1 MLCCRRIQLL
11 LICHGR
17 YFNQNHLKLLHKEQ
31 AISMANKVVATSRDE
46 VDELTAKGI
55 LEAETVFYPSQSSG
69 SNQRLRCGQLYRNV
83 QTSEYVCFISHDS
96 VLYVPGDCVY
106 LDSQRPDQPY
116 YIASIQAFKMTKRDQ
131 LNVLVKWYYRPC
143 ELPEL
148 VYDSLL
154 QERLSEE
161 HCLALDDANPEGVVK
176 ENREIFISDAVDTY
190 SVAALRGRVD
200 LVFADYQHATM
211 ALALIC
217 HHVLLLCDM
226 SKFAHI
232 IRFAG
237 TVSTFKSVKVFCHF
251 RGKSHVQHYKEISS
265 AREFQPHPDH
275 FYYILGYNPETNR
288 LATIQGEIR
297 VGLTYQARLPEYKS
311 DNDSCEEEEAARET
325 LVWAPN
331 RIADSDLVVF
341 LQAARSMAAFAGMCD
356 SGSTEDGCLAAAR
369 DQITINAFNALHRND
384 YDTGK
389 ALQELVKNPL
399 PLSADKRWS
408 EEETKKF
415 VKGLKQYGKNFFKI
429 RKELLPHKQTA
440 DLVEYYYLWKK
451 YPSALHQRPR
461 ARHRRA
467 QTSVLRRVKPN
478 GSSRAASRPTSSEF
492 LDLSSAS
499 ENECD
504 SDESNSK
511 DSSVYACHHC
521 YTTNSKNWHHAGK
534 ERTLLCTE
542 CRLHFKK
549 YGELRPVV
557 RPRTPPS
564 VLFKPAKEELEEMNY
579 TGGIR
584 TRRSNKD
591 YGSAASR
598 RHAVTPT
605 AAELE
610 KTRHAGNSRVSCNGN
625 NDKPLGPKSPS
636 SASTSS
642 TSSSI
647 TAAELPETKK
657 LPRAKGGGKKRKVE
671 KTSPALST
679 VDEAVSTA
687 TKRST
692 KKSQATVTA
701 EPTATTDST
710 TSELNNNGAAASDND
725 DITPDHSSS
734 VSSPPLSNDRSATP
748 KKLAPSIEES
758 IDCVVRGSLIAN
770 SPKWKSPNNNGDTT
784 EKPES
789 SSPTLSTIL
798 PVENAEQQ
806 LQLIRTNEKATIK
819 AASDVSAAVVRADA
833 LSTPP
838 STTTMT
844 TTTTTATSVLVT
856 VKQGDHSAIPIS
868 SPLAVT
874 STSQQL
880 PSELTNSHVNVLK
893 EPSSL
898 VLSGLLSRT
907 SAPSIPAHSL
917 CQNSQA
923 VCTTTSAITSAACS
937 VIKETVML
945 LKEQQPNEQIDSE
958 DDVDYNG
965 SVLPAAKEPEPKI
978 DDGTEC
984 HRSANAIFRRHW
996 YRGSSNSCSRTDLIF
1011 VPLPDSPLAKKRQKE
1026 ATLRRQTE
1034 IKEEKK
1040 ERHAQYLSSST
1051 STTLTT
1057 TSAQTN
1063 LTVTTPST
1071 GLHATASPFGTGL
1084 PNNFNMLPMTTF
1096 HASSHDLPALQR
1108 LKEYASAAASACTPG
1123 SPSFHQA
1130 ALLDPVLQ
1138 YRILSGLYGPAEKE
1152 RLEQELRERQHD
1164 LMKRDYELSKSLFSL
1179 SSTAPLSH
1187 QQAAAA
1193 GNIGLP
1199 GVSPIAGGDARQML
1213 GGFPGQ
1219 FSPVNSAQ
1227 AMAAAA
1233 AAAAAAAGSA
1243 GAAGGN
1249 AASTLPLNVIDQATL
1264 DRVQTDRLLHE
1275 RMQLER
1281 LAQLYPSN
1289 PILRIEIDRLSA
1301 ALSAIATQ
1309 HHTHSHTHSHT
1320 HLHIHPSSA
1329 SSSGAP
1335 ESTTTSSIAATPHP
1349 QLWGAGGAAF
1359 PTAAEQLMQQYST
1372 LFRPTPGALTALDN
1386 GVGAS
1391 HLMASVPGL
1400 PPPGLNMHAATV
1412 LDPLAAERLQQ
1423 LQQEHMQ
1430 RHMLLERD
1438 RLMTAQQQVAMQHN
1452 EMMRRLQQE
1461 GSLLGNPGAPGAVG
1475 GLLRSDRPSFEKP

>member
-1 MLCCRRIQLL
+1 MSFFATVQITCCCFV
-11 LICHGR
+11 IC
-17 YFNQNHLKLLHKEQ
+17 Q
-31 AISMANKVVATSRDE
+31 
-46 VDELTAKGI
+46 
-55 LEAETVFYPSQSSG
+55 
-69 SNQRLRCGQLYRNV
+69 
-83 QTSEYVCFISHDS
+83 
-96 VLYVPGDCVY
+96 
-106 LDSQRPDQPY
+106 
-116 YIASIQAFKMTKRDQ
+116 
-131 LNVLVKWYYRPC
+131 
-143 ELPEL
+143 
-148 VYDSLL
+148 
-154 QERLSEE
+154 
-161 HCLALDDANPEGVVK
+161 
-176 ENREIFISDAVDTY
+176 
-190 SVAALRGRVD
+190 
-200 LVFADYQHATM
+200 
-211 ALALIC
+211 
-217 HHVLLLCDM
+217 
-226 SKFAHI
+226 SKFARI

-237 TVSTFKSVKVFCHF
+237 TVSAFKIVKVFCHF

-408 EEETKKF
+408 EEET
-415 VKGLKQYGKNFFKI
+415 
-429 RKELLPHKQTA
+429 A

-492 LDLSSAS
+492 CTLCVIWLIYLLILALL
-499 ENECD
+499 
-504 SDESNSK
+504 
-511 DSSVYACHHC
+511 Y
-521 YTTNSKNWHHAGK
+521 SKNWHHAGK

-610 KTRHAGNSRVSCNGN
+610 KTRHAGSSRVSCNGN

-679 VDEAVSTA
+679 VDETVSTA

-789 SSPTLSTIL
+789 SSPALSTIL

-819 AASDVSAAVVRADA
+819 AASDVSAAV
-833 LSTPP
+833 
-838 STTTMT
+838 
-844 TTTTTATSVLVT
+844 
-856 VKQGDHSAIPIS
+856 
-868 SPLAVT
+868 
-874 STSQQL
+874 L
-880 PSELTNSHVNVLK
+880 PSELTSSHVNVLK

-898 VLSGLLSRT
+898 VLSGLLSRS

-1164 LMKRDYELSKSLFSL
+1164 LIKRDYELSKSLFSL

-1199 GVSPIAGGDARQML
+1199 GVSPMAGGDARQML
-1213 GGFPGQ
+1213 GGFP
-1219 FSPVNSAQ
+1219 
-1227 AMAAAA
+1227 
-1233 AAAAAAAGSA
+1233 
-1243 GAAGGN
+1243 
-1249 AASTLPLNVIDQATL
+1249 
-1264 DRVQTDRLLHE
+1264 
-1275 RMQLER
+1275 ER

-1372 LFRPTPGALTALDN
+1372 LFRPAPGALTALDN

>member
-1 MLCCRRIQLL
+1 MSFFATAQITCCCFV
-11 LICHGR
+11 IC
-17 YFNQNHLKLLHKEQ
+17 Q
-31 AISMANKVVATSRDE
+31 
-46 VDELTAKGI
+46 
-55 LEAETVFYPSQSSG
+55 
-69 SNQRLRCGQLYRNV
+69 
-83 QTSEYVCFISHDS
+83 
-96 VLYVPGDCVY
+96 
-106 LDSQRPDQPY
+106 
-116 YIASIQAFKMTKRDQ
+116 
-131 LNVLVKWYYRPC
+131 
-143 ELPEL
+143 
-148 VYDSLL
+148 
-154 QERLSEE
+154 
-161 HCLALDDANPEGVVK
+161 
-176 ENREIFISDAVDTY
+176 
-190 SVAALRGRVD
+190 
-200 LVFADYQHATM
+200 
-211 ALALIC
+211 
-217 HHVLLLCDM
+217 

-232 IRFAG
+232 IRFAW

-492 LDLSSAS
+492 CTLCVIWLIYILILALLSS

-671 KTSPALST
+671 KTSLALST
-679 VDEAVSTA
+679 VDETVSTA

-692 KKSQATVTA
+692 KKSQAIVTA

-770 SPKWKSPNNNGDTT
+770 SPKWKSPNNNGDTA

-819 AASDVSAAVVRADA
+819 AASDVSAAV
-833 LSTPP
+833 
-838 STTTMT
+838 
-844 TTTTTATSVLVT
+844 
-856 VKQGDHSAIPIS
+856 
-868 SPLAVT
+868 
-874 STSQQL
+874 L

-1213 GGFPGQ
+1213 GGFP
-1219 FSPVNSAQ
+1219 
-1227 AMAAAA
+1227 
-1233 AAAAAAAGSA
+1233 
-1243 GAAGGN
+1243 
-1249 AASTLPLNVIDQATL
+1249 
-1264 DRVQTDRLLHE
+1264 
-1275 RMQLER
+1275 ER

>member
-190 SVAALRGRVD
+190 SVAALRNLHILSD
-200 LVFADYQHATM
+200 LQGLF
-211 ALALIC
+211 
-217 HHVLLLCDM
+217 LLLRVL
-226 SKFAHI
+226 K
-232 IRFAG
+232 
-237 TVSTFKSVKVFCHF
+237 
-251 RGKSHVQHYKEISS
+251 GKSHVQHYKEISS

-679 VDEAVSTA
+679 VDETVSTA

-692 KKSQATVTA
+692 KKSQAIVTA

-770 SPKWKSPNNNGDTT
+770 SPKWKSPNNNGDTA

-833 LSTPP
+833 LSTPFL
-838 STTTMT
+838 TTTMTT

-856 VKQGDHSAIPIS
+856 VKQGEHSATPIS

-907 SAPSIPAHSL
+907 SAPSIPSHSL

-945 LKEQQPNEQIDSE
+945 LKEQQPNEQQIDSE

>member
-1 MLCCRRIQLL
+1 LCCTTKKPMRSNRMLL
-11 LICHGR
+11 LFWQAQ
-17 YFNQNHLKLLHKEQ
+17 YFNSNHPKLLHKEQ
-31 AISMANKVVATSRDE
+31 AINMANKVVATSRDE

-69 SNQRLRCGQLYRNV
+69 SNQKLRCGQLYRNV

-96 VLYVPGDCVY
+96 VLYVPG
-106 LDSQRPDQPY
+106 
-116 YIASIQAFKMTKRDQ
+116 AFKMTKRDQ

-190 SVAALRGRVD
+190 SVAAL
-200 LVFADYQHATM
+200 
-211 ALALIC
+211 
-217 HHVLLLCDM
+217 
-226 SKFAHI
+226 
-232 IRFAG
+232 
-237 TVSTFKSVKVFCHF
+237 

-564 VLFKPAKEELEEMNY
+564 VLFKPVKEELEEMNH

-610 KTRHAGNSRVSCNGN
+610 KTRHAGSSRASCNGN

-647 TAAELPETKK
+647 TAAELPETKVK

-679 VDEAVSTA
+679 VDATVSA
-687 TKRST
+687 GTKRST
-692 KKSQATVTA
+692 KKSQATGTA
-701 EPTATTDST
+701 EPTGTTDST
-710 TSELNNNGAAASDND
+710 TSESNNNGAAASDND

-758 IDCVVRGSLIAN
+758 IDCVVRGSLSAN
-770 SPKWKSPNNNGDTT
+770 SPKWKSSISNGDTAV
-784 EKPES
+784 KPEN
-789 SSPTLSTIL
+789 SSPNLSTIL

-806 LQLIRTNEKATIK
+806 LQLIKTNEKATIK
-819 AASDVSAAVVRADA
+819 ATAPDVSTAVVSTDA
-833 LSTPP
+833 LSPP
-838 STTTMT
+838 PLTTTVT
-844 TTTTTATSVLVT
+844 TATTTTAASVLVT
-856 VKQGDHSAIPIS
+856 VKREHSVTPIS
-868 SPLAVT
+868 SPLAMT

-880 PSELTNSHVNVLK
+880 QSELTSSHVNVLK

-898 VLSGLLSRT
+898 VLSGLLSRS
-907 SAPSIPAHSL
+907 SAASIPAHSL

-958 DDVDYNG
+958 DDIDYNG

-1011 VPLPDSPLAKKRQKE
+1011 
-1026 ATLRRQTE
+1026 
-1034 IKEEKK
+1034 K

-1057 TSAQTN
+1057 TSAPTN

-1164 LMKRDYELSKSLFSL
+1164 LIKRDYELSKSLFSL

-1199 GVSPIAGGDARQML
+1199 GVSPMAGGDARQML

-1243 GAAGGN
+1243 GAAGSN
-1249 AASTLPLNVIDQATL
+1249 AASLPLNVIDQATL

-1289 PILRIEIDRLSA
+1289 PMLRIEIDRLSA

-1349 QLWGAGGAAF
+1349 QLWGAGATAF

>member
-190 SVAALRGRVD
+190 SVAALRNLHILSD
-200 LVFADYQHATM
+200 LQGLF
-211 ALALIC
+211 
-217 HHVLLLCDM
+217 LLLRVL
-226 SKFAHI
+226 K
-232 IRFAG
+232 
-237 TVSTFKSVKVFCHF
+237 
-251 RGKSHVQHYKEISS
+251 GKSHVQHYKEISS

-679 VDEAVSTA
+679 VDETVSTA

-692 KKSQATVTA
+692 KKSQAIVTA

-770 SPKWKSPNNNGDTT
+770 SPKWKSPNNNGDTA

-833 LSTPP
+833 LSTPFL
-838 STTTMT
+838 TTTMTT

-856 VKQGDHSAIPIS
+856 VKQGEHSATPIS

-907 SAPSIPAHSL
+907 SAPSIPSHSL

-945 LKEQQPNEQIDSE
+945 LKEQQPNEQQIDSE

-1164 LMKRDYELSKSLFSL
+1164 LMKRDYELSKSL
-1179 SSTAPLSH
+1179 
-1187 QQAAAA
+1187 
-1193 GNIGLP
+1193 
-1199 GVSPIAGGDARQML
+1199 PIAGGDARQML

>member
-1 MLCCRRIQLL
+1 MKGLKN
-11 LICHGR
+11 
-17 YFNQNHLKLLHKEQ
+17 YFNPNHLKLQHKEQ
-31 AISMANKVVATSRDE
+31 AINMANKVVATSRDE

-190 SVAALRGRVD
+190 SVAALRV
-200 LVFADYQHATM
+200 
-211 ALALIC
+211 
-217 HHVLLLCDM
+217 
-226 SKFAHI
+226 
-232 IRFAG
+232 AG
-237 TVSTFKSVKVFCHF
+237 TVSTFKIVKVFCHF

-408 EEETKKF
+408 EEET
-415 VKGLKQYGKNFFKI
+415 
-429 RKELLPHKQTA
+429 A

-564 VLFKPAKEELEEMNY
+564 VLFKPVKEELEDMNH

-610 KTRHAGNSRVSCNGN
+610 KTRHAGSSRASCNGN

-647 TAAELPETKK
+647 TAAELPETKVK
-657 LPRAKGGGKKRKVE
+657 LPRAKGGGKKRKAE

-679 VDEAVSTA
+679 VDETVSTA

-710 TSELNNNGAAASDND
+710 TSESNNNGAAASDND

-748 KKLAPSIEES
+748 KKLAPSIDES
-758 IDCVVRGSLIAN
+758 IDCVVRGSLISN
-770 SPKWKSPNNNGDTT
+770 SPKWKSSNNNGDTAV
-784 EKPES
+784 KPES
-789 SSPTLSTIL
+789 SSPALSTIL
-798 PVENAEQQ
+798 PVENSEQQ
-806 LQLIRTNEKATIK
+806 LQLIKTNEKATIK
-819 AASDVSAAVVRADA
+819 AAPDVSTAVA
-833 LSTPP
+833 LSPP
-838 STTTMT
+838 PLTTTMT
-844 TTTTTATSVLVT
+844 TATATTAASVLVT
-856 VKQGDHSAIPIS
+856 VKREHSVTPIS
-868 SPLAVT
+868 SPLAMT

-880 PSELTNSHVNVLK
+880 QSELTSSHVNVLK

-898 VLSGLLSRT
+898 VLSGLLSRS

-923 VCTTTSAITSAACS
+923 ICTTTSAITSAACS
-937 VIKETVML
+937 VIKETVVL

-1026 ATLRRQTE
+1026 AALRRQTE

-1071 GLHATASPFGTGL
+1071 GLHAAASPFGTGL

-1164 LMKRDYELSKSLFSL
+1164 LIKRDYELSKSLFSL

-1199 GVSPIAGGDARQML
+1199 GVSPMAGGDARQML

-1249 AASTLPLNVIDQATL
+1249 AGSLPLNVIDQATL

-1289 PILRIEIDRLSA
+1289 PMLRIEIDRLSA

-1349 QLWGAGGAAF
+1349 QLWGAGATAF

>member
-190 SVAALRGRVD
+190 SVAALRNLHILSD
-200 LVFADYQHATM
+200 LQGLF
-211 ALALIC
+211 
-217 HHVLLLCDM
+217 LLLRVL
-226 SKFAHI
+226 K
-232 IRFAG
+232 
-237 TVSTFKSVKVFCHF
+237 
-251 RGKSHVQHYKEISS
+251 GKSHVQHYKEISS

-679 VDEAVSTA
+679 VDETVSTA

-692 KKSQATVTA
+692 KKSQAIVTA

-770 SPKWKSPNNNGDTT
+770 SPKWKSPNNNGDTA

-833 LSTPP
+833 LSTPFL
-838 STTTMT
+838 TTTMTT

-856 VKQGDHSAIPIS
+856 VKQGEHSATPIS

-907 SAPSIPAHSL
+907 SAPSIPSHSL

-945 LKEQQPNEQIDSE
+945 LKEQQPNEQQIDSE

-1179 SSTAPLSH
+1179 SSTAP
-1187 QQAAAA
+1187 
-1193 GNIGLP
+1193 
-1199 GVSPIAGGDARQML
+1199 PIAGGDARQML

>member
-31 AISMANKVVATSRDE
+31 AISMASKVVATSRDE

-190 SVAALRGRVD
+190 SVAAL
-200 LVFADYQHATM
+200 
-211 ALALIC
+211 
-217 HHVLLLCDM
+217 
-226 SKFAHI
+226 
-232 IRFAG
+232 
-237 TVSTFKSVKVFCHF
+237 

-564 VLFKPAKEELEEMNY
+564 VLFKPAKEELEDMNY

-679 VDEAVSTA
+679 VDETVSTA

-758 IDCVVRGSLIAN
+758 IDCVVRGSLVAN

-789 SSPTLSTIL
+789 SSPALSTIL

-819 AASDVSAAVVRADA
+819 AASDVSAAV
-833 LSTPP
+833 
-838 STTTMT
+838 
-844 TTTTTATSVLVT
+844 
-856 VKQGDHSAIPIS
+856 
-868 SPLAVT
+868 
-874 STSQQL
+874 L

-898 VLSGLLSRT
+898 VLSGLLSRS

-1164 LMKRDYELSKSLFSL
+1164 LIKRDYELSKSLFSL

-1199 GVSPIAGGDARQML
+1199 GVSPMAGGDARQML
-1213 GGFPGQ
+1213 GGFP
-1219 FSPVNSAQ
+1219 
-1227 AMAAAA
+1227 
-1233 AAAAAAAGSA
+1233 
-1243 GAAGGN
+1243 
-1249 AASTLPLNVIDQATL
+1249 
-1264 DRVQTDRLLHE
+1264 
-1275 RMQLER
+1275 ER

-1386 GVGAS
+1386 GVGAG

>member
-1 MLCCRRIQLL
+1 LCCTTKKPMRSNRMLL
-11 LICHGR
+11 LFWQAQ
-17 YFNQNHLKLLHKEQ
+17 YFNSNHPKLLHKEQ
-31 AISMANKVVATSRDE
+31 AINMANKVVATSRDE

-69 SNQRLRCGQLYRNV
+69 SNQKLRCGQLYRNV

-96 VLYVPGDCVY
+96 VLYVPGGDAIKELWLWRKGRIDDHTQLLDWLDSIYPWGSGSSKRYLITVSALAGWAKDCVY

-190 SVAALRGRVD
+190 SVAAL
-200 LVFADYQHATM
+200 
-211 ALALIC
+211 
-217 HHVLLLCDM
+217 
-226 SKFAHI
+226 
-232 IRFAG
+232 
-237 TVSTFKSVKVFCHF
+237 

-408 EEETKKF
+408 EEET
-415 VKGLKQYGKNFFKI
+415 
-429 RKELLPHKQTA
+429 A

-564 VLFKPAKEELEEMNY
+564 VLFKPVKEELEEMNH

-610 KTRHAGNSRVSCNGN
+610 KTRHAGSSRASCNGN

-647 TAAELPETKK
+647 TAAELPETKVK

-679 VDEAVSTA
+679 VDATVSA
-687 TKRST
+687 GTKRST
-692 KKSQATVTA
+692 KKSQATGTA
-701 EPTATTDST
+701 EPTGTTDST
-710 TSELNNNGAAASDND
+710 TSESNNNGAAASDND

-758 IDCVVRGSLIAN
+758 IDCVVRGSLSAN
-770 SPKWKSPNNNGDTT
+770 SPKWKSSISNGDTAV
-784 EKPES
+784 KPEN
-789 SSPTLSTIL
+789 SSPNLSTIL

-806 LQLIRTNEKATIK
+806 LQLIKTNEKATIK
-819 AASDVSAAVVRADA
+819 ATAPDVSTAVVSTDA
-833 LSTPP
+833 LSPP
-838 STTTMT
+838 PLTTTVT
-844 TTTTTATSVLVT
+844 TATTTTAASVLVT
-856 VKQGDHSAIPIS
+856 VKREHSVTPIS
-868 SPLAVT
+868 SPLAMT

-880 PSELTNSHVNVLK
+880 QSELTSSHVNVLK

-898 VLSGLLSRT
+898 VLSGLLSRS
-907 SAPSIPAHSL
+907 SAASIPAHSL

-958 DDVDYNG
+958 DDIDYNG

-1026 ATLRRQTE
+1026 AALRRQTE

-1057 TSAQTN
+1057 TSAPTN

-1164 LMKRDYELSKSLFSL
+1164 LIKRDYELSKSLFSL

-1199 GVSPIAGGDARQML
+1199 GVSPMAGGDARQML

-1243 GAAGGN
+1243 GAAGSN
-1249 AASTLPLNVIDQATL
+1249 AASLPLNVIDQATL

-1289 PILRIEIDRLSA
+1289 PMLRIEIDRLSA

-1349 QLWGAGGAAF
+1349 QLWGAGATAF

>member
-31 AISMANKVVATSRDE
+31 AINMANKVVATSRDE

-190 SVAALRGRVD
+190 SVAALRNLHG
-200 LVFADYQHATM
+200 LF
-211 ALALIC
+211 
-217 HHVLLLCDM
+217 LLLRLL
-226 SKFAHI
+226 K
-232 IRFAG
+232 
-237 TVSTFKSVKVFCHF
+237 
-251 RGKSHVQHYKEISS
+251 GKSHVQHYKEISS

-610 KTRHAGNSRVSCNGN
+610 KTRHAGSSRVSCNGN

-679 VDEAVSTA
+679 VDETVSTA

-789 SSPTLSTIL
+789 SSPALSTIL

-819 AASDVSAAVVRADA
+819 AASDVSAAVVSADA

-838 STTTMT
+838 LTTTMATT

-856 VKQGDHSAIPIS
+856 VKQGEHSATPIS

-874 STSQQL
+874 SASQQL
-880 PSELTNSHVNVLK
+880 PSELTSSHVNVLK

-898 VLSGLLSRT
+898 VLSGLLSRS

-1164 LMKRDYELSKSLFSL
+1164 LIKRDYELSKSLFSL

-1199 GVSPIAGGDARQML
+1199 GVSPMAGGDARQML

-1372 LFRPTPGALTALDN
+1372 LFRPAPGALTALDN

>member
-868 SPLAVT
+868 SPLA
-874 STSQQL
+874 
-880 PSELTNSHVNVLK
+880 

>member
-1 MLCCRRIQLL
+1 MKGLKN
-11 LICHGR
+11 
-17 YFNQNHLKLLHKEQ
+17 YFNPNHLKLQHKEQ
-31 AISMANKVVATSRDE
+31 AINMANKVVATSRDE

-190 SVAALRGRVD
+190 SVAALRV
-200 LVFADYQHATM
+200 
-211 ALALIC
+211 
-217 HHVLLLCDM
+217 
-226 SKFAHI
+226 
-232 IRFAG
+232 AG
-237 TVSTFKSVKVFCHF
+237 TVSTFKIVKVFCHF

-564 VLFKPAKEELEEMNY
+564 VLFKPVKEELEDMNH

-610 KTRHAGNSRVSCNGN
+610 KTRHAGSSRASCNGN

-647 TAAELPETKK
+647 TAAELPETKVK
-657 LPRAKGGGKKRKVE
+657 LPRAKGGGKKRKAE

-679 VDEAVSTA
+679 VDETVSTA

-710 TSELNNNGAAASDND
+710 TSESNNNGAAASDND

-748 KKLAPSIEES
+748 KKLAPSIDES
-758 IDCVVRGSLIAN
+758 IDCVVRGSLISN
-770 SPKWKSPNNNGDTT
+770 SPKWKSSNNNGDTAV
-784 EKPES
+784 KPES
-789 SSPTLSTIL
+789 SSPALSTIL
-798 PVENAEQQ
+798 PVENSEQQ
-806 LQLIRTNEKATIK
+806 LQLIKTNEKATIK
-819 AASDVSAAVVRADA
+819 AAPDVSTA
-833 LSTPP
+833 L
-838 STTTMT
+838 
-844 TTTTTATSVLVT
+844 
-856 VKQGDHSAIPIS
+856 Q
-868 SPLAVT
+868 
-874 STSQQL
+874 
-880 PSELTNSHVNVLK
+880 SELTSSHVNVLK

-898 VLSGLLSRT
+898 VLSGLLSRS

-923 VCTTTSAITSAACS
+923 ICTTTSAITSAACS
-937 VIKETVML
+937 VIKETVVL

-1026 ATLRRQTE
+1026 AALRRQTE

-1071 GLHATASPFGTGL
+1071 GLHAAASPFGTGL

-1164 LMKRDYELSKSLFSL
+1164 LIKRDYELSKSLFSL

-1199 GVSPIAGGDARQML
+1199 GVSPMAGGDARQML
-1213 GGFPGQ
+1213 GGFP
-1219 FSPVNSAQ
+1219 
-1227 AMAAAA
+1227 
-1233 AAAAAAAGSA
+1233 
-1243 GAAGGN
+1243 
-1249 AASTLPLNVIDQATL
+1249 
-1264 DRVQTDRLLHE
+1264 
-1275 RMQLER
+1275 ER

-1289 PILRIEIDRLSA
+1289 PMLRIEIDRLSA

-1349 QLWGAGGAAF
+1349 QLWGAGATAF

>member
-1 MLCCRRIQLL
+1 MMT
-11 LICHGR
+11 
-17 YFNQNHLKLLHKEQ
+17 HLGH
-31 AISMANKVVATSRDE
+31 
-46 VDELTAKGI
+46 
-55 LEAETVFYPSQSSG
+55 
-69 SNQRLRCGQLYRNV
+69 
-83 QTSEYVCFISHDS
+83 HH
-96 VLYVPGDCVY
+96 Y
-106 LDSQRPDQPY
+106 L
-116 YIASIQAFKMTKRDQ
+116 TKRDQ

-190 SVAALRGRVD
+190 SVAALRHLVQTGQPVRICLEAQYFRLHASAVRHQ
-200 LVFADYQHATM
+200 VFAEIRHSLNAHIANIEDQLQLLFLNPHISAINSTVIAFCSVVCLEVRYQVSYQQGWVDKYCLFGILGQANLLT
-211 ALALIC
+211 ADQLNVVLCDSAD
-217 HHVLLLCDM
+217 HVLLLCDM
-226 SKFAHI
+226 S
-232 IRFAG
+232 
-237 TVSTFKSVKVFCHF
+237 VSK
-251 RGKSHVQHYKEISS
+251 GKSHVQHYKEISS

-647 TAAELPETKK
+647 NAAELPETKK

-679 VDEAVSTA
+679 VDETVSTA

-692 KKSQATVTA
+692 KKSQATVTV
-701 EPTATTDST
+701 EPTAATDST

-819 AASDVSAAVVRADA
+819 AASDVSAAVLRADA

-838 STTTMT
+838 LTTTM

-856 VKQGDHSAIPIS
+856 VKQGEHSATPIS

-1199 GVSPIAGGDARQML
+1199 GVSPMAGGDARQML

>member
-190 SVAALRGRVD
+190 SVAAL
-200 LVFADYQHATM
+200 
-211 ALALIC
+211 
-217 HHVLLLCDM
+217 
-226 SKFAHI
+226 
-232 IRFAG
+232 
-237 TVSTFKSVKVFCHF
+237 

-679 VDEAVSTA
+679 VDETVSTA

-692 KKSQATVTA
+692 KKSQAIVTA

-770 SPKWKSPNNNGDTT
+770 SPKWKSPNNNGDTA

-833 LSTPP
+833 LSTPFL
-838 STTTMT
+838 TTTMTT

-856 VKQGDHSAIPIS
+856 VKQGEHSATPIS

-907 SAPSIPAHSL
+907 SAPSIPSHSL

-945 LKEQQPNEQIDSE
+945 LKEQQPNEQQIDSE

>member
-190 SVAALRGRVD
+190 SVAALRNLHILSD
-200 LVFADYQHATM
+200 LQGLF
-211 ALALIC
+211 
-217 HHVLLLCDM
+217 LLLRVL
-226 SKFAHI
+226 K
-232 IRFAG
+232 
-237 TVSTFKSVKVFCHF
+237 
-251 RGKSHVQHYKEISS
+251 GKSHVQHYKEISS

-408 EEETKKF
+408 EEET
-415 VKGLKQYGKNFFKI
+415 
-429 RKELLPHKQTA
+429 A

-492 LDLSSAS
+492 CTLCIQKTGTTLEKS
-499 ENECD
+499 E
-504 SDESNSK
+504 
-511 DSSVYACHHC
+511 HC
-521 YTTNSKNWHHAGK
+521 CAQN
-534 ERTLLCTE
+534 
-542 CRLHFKK
+542 

-679 VDEAVSTA
+679 VDETVSTA

-692 KKSQATVTA
+692 KKSQAIVTA

-770 SPKWKSPNNNGDTT
+770 SPKWKSPNNNGDTA

-819 AASDVSAAVVRADA
+819 AASDVSAAV
-833 LSTPP
+833 
-838 STTTMT
+838 
-844 TTTTTATSVLVT
+844 
-856 VKQGDHSAIPIS
+856 
-868 SPLAVT
+868 
-874 STSQQL
+874 L

-907 SAPSIPAHSL
+907 SAPSIPSHSL

-945 LKEQQPNEQIDSE
+945 LKEQQPNEQQIDSE

-1213 GGFPGQ
+1213 GGFP
-1219 FSPVNSAQ
+1219 
-1227 AMAAAA
+1227 
-1233 AAAAAAAGSA
+1233 
-1243 GAAGGN
+1243 
-1249 AASTLPLNVIDQATL
+1249 
-1264 DRVQTDRLLHE
+1264 
-1275 RMQLER
+1275 ER